1 MPKREDNSVAPST
14 NQTTAVATAV
24 PDFMKAH
31 IGKGV
36 ENLRSSDVAIP
47 LLKLTQATSPQVESF
62 DAKPGLFWHTLLDE
76 EFPKE
81 MRVVCLYTD
90 QRAIL
95 WRPRDA
101 GGGILARSDDMLKWS
116 PSNSSFE
123 VMIYKNT
130 KKVVWNTRE
139 SIDASRLLEWG
150 SYDPD
155 DPKSP
160 PAGTRMYNMV
170 VALADRPDL
179 PPAVITMQR
188 ASIRVARKLF
198 GKFKM
203 SPAPAFGF
211 YLKMSSAVEEGQGQ
225 KFHNFRFTMD
235 GMVKDEAEF
244 NRYLE
249 FHNMFKSMG
258 VKISEDDLQSESE
271 VSATVDD
278 SSEGVTRTVGDGKVR
293 I

>member
-1 MPKREDNSVAPST
+1 MPKREENQVVEKKGNLPS
-14 NQTTAVATAV
+14 ASI

-31 IGKGV
+31 IGLGV

-47 LLKLTQATSPQVESF
+47 LLKLNQATSPQVVEQ
-62 DAKPGLFWHTLLDE
+62 DAKPGLFWHTLLEE
-76 EFPKE
+76 EFPKDL
-81 MRVVCLYTD
+81 RVVCLYTD

-95 WRPRDA
+95 WRPRDS
-101 GGGILARSDDMLKWS
+101 GGGILARSDDMLRWS
-116 PSNSSFE
+116 PSNASFE
-123 VMIYKNT
+123 VSINKNT
-130 KKVVWNTRE
+130 KKVTWHTRNT
-139 SIDASRLLEWG
+139 IDESRLLEWG

-203 SPAPAFGF
+203 TPAPAFGF
-211 YLKMSSAVEEGQGQ
+211 YLRMSSAMEEGQGQ

-235 GMVKDEAEF
+235 GMVTDEAEF
-244 NRYLE
+244 NRYLDL
-249 FHNMFKSMG
+249 HNMFKKMG
-258 VKISEDDLQSESE
+258 VKINEDDLQTESE
-271 VSATVDD
+271 VSSSVD
-278 SSEGVTRTVGDGKVR
+278 EGVSREVGDGKVR